1 MSVFSTLINFV
12 FPENLTEVTTQCTES
27 GLWQQ
32 IDFTCLFDPLAV
44 NLKQGT
50 NIFGGKIAHSFL
62 RLKSKKRRQVI
73 LLFYSSQKTAST
85 VKQRETLN
93 GGILFNLLQKDTC
106 CDLIPFS

>member
-50 NIFGGKIAHSFL
+50 NIFGGKIAHSL
-62 RLKSKKRRQVI
+62 VRLKSKKKDDRLFCIFTAAKKRRQ
-73 LLFYSSQKTAST
+73 L
-85 VKQRETLN
+85 
-93 GGILFNLLQKDTC
+93 
-106 CDLIPFS
+106 

>member
-50 NIFGGKIAHSFL
+50 NIFGGKIAHSL
-62 RLKSKKRRQVI
+62 VRLKKMTGYFAFLQQPKNGVN
-73 LLFYSSQKTAST
+73 FKTKGNTKWWHT
-85 VKQRETLN
+85 V
-93 GGILFNLLQKDTC
+93 
-106 CDLIPFS
+106 